1 MDKNKATRMLETA
14 RAQVGSPWEPWNFD
28 DLDLEGFLKVYLWVI
43 YVSGFRNSVVET
55 NFDTIVKKFH
65 NLDLDRI
72 VAMKSIDAQTLPIRH
87 QRKADAFL
95 KGCKLI
101 HAEGWEAFK
110 QRMRKHGRIVLTE
123 LPYMGPATNRHL
135 ATAIGLEDTEKPDT
149 WMKQCAAACSATVE
163 EMVTF
168 LSREHG
174 LTRQQVDAYLW
185 QYCRDNQSIPQPLEP
200 CDQQPDRASRN
211 HAMKKSASTY
221 PLRLP
226 ASLKSAVAEISKEEG
241 TSINQFVVMAV
252 AEKVSAMKMASFF
265 ATCASEADIE
275 AALRILHRDGGKPP
289 EPEDRLP

>member
-1 MDKNKATRMLETA
+1 MLETA
-14 RAQVGSPWEPWNFD
+14 RAHVGSPWEPWNFD
-28 DLDLEGFLKVYLWVI
+28 DLDLKGFLKVYLWVI
-43 YVSGFRNSVVET
+43 YVSGFRNSVVEKD
-55 NFDTIVKKFH
+55 FDIIIEKFH

-72 VAMKSIDAQTLPIRH
+72 VAMKSIDAKTLPIRH

-110 QRMRKHGRIVLTE
+110 QRMLKHGRVVLTE

-174 LTRQQVDAYLW
+174 LIRQQVDAYLW
-185 QYCRDNQSIPQPLEP
+185 QYCRDNQRIPQPLGP
-200 CDQQPDRASRN
+200 RDQQPNRADQN
-211 HAMKKSASTY
+211 HAMKEPASTY
-221 PLRLP
+221 SLRLP

-241 TSINQFVVMAV
+241 ASINQFVVMAV
-252 AEKVSAMKMASFF
+252 AEKVSAMKTAAFF
-265 ATCASEADIE
+265 ATHAAEADLE
-275 AALRILHRDGGKPP
+275 AALRILRGNEGQPP